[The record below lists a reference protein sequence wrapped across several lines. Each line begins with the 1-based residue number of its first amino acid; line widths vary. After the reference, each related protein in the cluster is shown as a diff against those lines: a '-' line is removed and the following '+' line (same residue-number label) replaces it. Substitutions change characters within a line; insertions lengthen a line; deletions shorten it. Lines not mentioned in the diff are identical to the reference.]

1 MRDKVEYDL
10 LESRKEYLHNI
21 ATMIKVPHL
30 KARYRITAKQI
41 GDGIENAPIT
51 SNRVCARCLLHP
63 HETQLQQTIKPESHR
78 IPNYFLRK
86 YQYKQR
92 KTIYQLKHERKLKKI
107 GQKLIIKCSTCKNIV
122 KLPLNKPNKEPEV
135 IEVIDTPVKSKKK
148 KKSKW
153 DLAGINKTA
162 VEQAQKLAAGNIIV
176 IKDSPAKSKKKK
188 SRWDGNSQSPKAKL
202 QNQNK
207 TLTTNDFISLETTT
221 VGSKKRVIDDIIEI
235 GDSPVA
241 QPPKKKK
248 KNQQAQ
254 PLQQS
259 NKTQN
264 NSTIN
269 NLIYQAK
276 TLEEARKSVPTLTTR
291 KEKKKMKHKLKKIN
305 DSIKNIEHN
314 RDKQKSSL
322 QNFLDQLSA

>member
-1 MRDKVEYDL
+1 M
-10 LESRKEYLHNI
+10 
-21 ATMIKVPHL
+21 
-30 KARYRITAKQI
+30 
-41 GDGIENAPIT
+41 
-51 SNRVCARCLLHP
+51 CARCLLHP

-107 GQKLIIKCSTCKNIV
+107 GQKLVSITTCILFSALLVFILLYFKIIKCSTCKNIV